1 MPEPYTT
8 GPLAGVRVVDLSTT
22 FMGPYCTLLMAQ
34 MGAEVIK
41 VEAPGGD
48 VVRGV
53 GVGGDAGMG
62 PVFLNANR
70 GKRSVVL
77 DLKDPADHRTLL
89 ALAATADVFVHAM
102 RPRAAAKLGI
112 GPDDIAAANPRCV
125 YTALQGFGSDGPYRD
140 KAAYDDVIQ
149 AVCGLADVQG
159 TGGEPAYVRTPIAD
173 KVVGL
178 MALSAILA
186 ALYERGDGPGQ
197 AVEVPMFETMAG
209 FMLLDQQGGWVH
221 DPPAGPT
228 GYARTS
234 SPHRR
239 PYRTRDGHIGVLVY
253 TDGQWRAFFDLIGRP
268 ELAAEPRYA
277 TITQRTEHIDELY
290 AMVADALTART
301 TGEWLA
307 ALDAAGVPATPIRST
322 EDLFTDAHA
331 TAVGLFDTVESPDG
345 GTLRQPRFPVRYSR
359 TPPAPVPRAPRLDA
373 DGPELRDPEV
383 RRGPAPG

>member
-1 MPEPYTT
+1 MREPYTT
-8 GPLAGVRVVDLSTT
+8 GPLAGVRVIDLTTT

-53 GVGGDAGMG
+53 GVGGDAGLG

-70 GKRSVVL
+70 GKRSIVL
-77 DLKDPADHRTLL
+77 DLKDEADHRTLL
-89 ALAATADVFVHAM
+89 GLIATADVFVHAM
-102 RPRAAAKLGI
+102 RPRAAARLGI
-112 GPDDIAAANPRCV
+112 GPDDVAAANPRCV
-125 YTALQGFGSDGPYRD
+125 YSALQGFGSAGPYRD

-159 TGGEPAYVRTPIAD
+159 TAGEPAYVRTPIAD

-186 ALYERGDGPGQ
+186 ALYARGDGPGQ

-268 ELAAEPRYA
+268 ELAAEPRFA
-277 TITQRTEHIDELY
+277 TITKRTENIDELY
-290 AMVADALTART
+290 ALVADELTART
-301 TGEWLA
+301 TGEWLEV
-307 ALDAAGVPATPIRST
+307 LDAAGVPATPIRSI
-322 EDLFTDAHA
+322 EDLFTDDHA
-331 TAVGLFDTVESPDG
+331 TAVELFDQVDAPGT
-345 GTLRQPRFPVRYSR
+345 GTLRQPRFPVRFSR
-359 TPPAPVPRAPRLDA
+359 TPPSPVPAAPPLDA
-373 DGPELRDPEV
+373 DGEALRTEL
-383 RRGPAPG
+383 G